1 LFTVVGLIRSAPID
15 AHHTAMEAGFAD
27 HGGSI
32 EEIVRWSTNKPIF
45 LA

>member
-1 LFTVVGLIRSAPID
+1 
-15 AHHTAMEAGFAD
+15 MEAGFAD
-27 HGGSI
+27 HVGSI

>member
-1 LFTVVGLIRSAPID
+1 
-15 AHHTAMEAGFAD
+15 MEAGFAD